1 MGAAAVL
8 ALATTAHAESTT
20 TTSGYIEGS
29 YTRPDIGASG
39 VGDTAIDVWSLKGAV
54 AAPLS
59 GKIGGQFDADLGD
72 YRYSQTGFGI
82 GDRAVFTPTGHIFYR
97 NDQFTGGAFLG
108 IETAK
113 NVTAVGGGVE
123 GQYYVAPKWTLDG
136 ALGYAGVTDQNE
148 HIFGVRIGGKYF
160 VTDDFTVGAKINYA
174 RFSESGFGHDD
185 LWTYGVK
192 GQYQL
197 KSIPVA
203 VSLAYERGDL
213 HNTPLHSDTVKVGLT
228 WAFGGSL
235 HDRDRHGASLD
246 SASETFGGEIGKTIL
261 GANSAILGAGGGGGP
276 IGGGG
281 GAP

>member
-1 MGAAAVL
+1 MKSVLFGAAAVL
-8 ALATTAHAESTT
+8 ALATAAHAESTT

-59 GKIGGQFDADLGD
+59 GKIGGQFDADIGD
-72 YRYSQTGFGI
+72 YRFGAAGFGTN
-82 GDRAVFTPTGHIFYR
+82 DRAVFTPTGHVFYR

-113 NVTAVGGGVE
+113 GITAVGGGGE
-123 GQYYVAPKWTLDG
+123 GQFYVNPKFDLEG
-136 ALGYAGVTDQNE
+136 AVGYAGVTDTDE
-148 HIFGVRIGGKYF
+148 HIFGVRVGAKYF
-160 VTDDFTVGAKINYA
+160 ITDNFTVGGKINYA
-174 RFSESGFGHDD
+174 RFTESGFGHED

-197 KSIPVA
+197 KSLPLA

-213 HNTPLHSDTVKVGLT
+213 HSTPLHSDTLKVGLT

-261 GANSAILGAGGGGGP
+261 GANSSFFGGP
-276 IGGGG
+276 GGG